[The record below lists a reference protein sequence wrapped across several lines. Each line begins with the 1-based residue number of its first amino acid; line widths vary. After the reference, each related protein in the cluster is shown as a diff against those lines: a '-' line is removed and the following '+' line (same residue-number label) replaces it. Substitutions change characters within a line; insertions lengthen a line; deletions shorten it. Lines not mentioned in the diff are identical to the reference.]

1 MLTVRAISMLA
12 ATSLLALSAPAWAG
26 EPYVGVSVGATL
38 PQKSNDRGTF
48 TADVPATADFPAI
61 PSGTPLTLDTRFKTG
76 YNVSGFAGYKLDN
89 GFRGEVEVG
98 YSENDV
104 KDHKNLAAG
113 GTVID
118 ALDVAVLTRGAPVAT
133 NPTVGTVIGNGGKG
147 RLRNLSVFGNVY
159 YDFNR
164 EGSIQP
170 YIGGGLGIQEVKV
183 RYEPSDVPVAAGKK
197 TVFAYQLMA
206 GLTYKIS
213 PSFELFGQYNY
224 RASDRPNI
232 PLSIVPAS
240 FDVQNKQS
248 VLSLGMRIPF
258 GAK

>member
-1 MLTVRAISMLA
+1 MLIVRAIPMLA
-12 ATSLLALSAPAWAG
+12 ATSALMLCAPAVAG
-26 EPYVGVSVGATL
+26 TPYVGLSVGATL

-48 TADVPATADFPAI
+48 NAAVPATADFPAI
-61 PSGTPLTLDTRFKTG
+61 PSGTPLTLETRFKTG
-76 YNVSGFAGYKLDN
+76 FNISGFAGYKLDN
-89 GFRGEVEVG
+89 GFRGDIEVG

-118 ALDVAVLTRGAPVAT
+118 AVDVAVLTRGTPAAT
-133 NPTVGTVIGNGGKG
+133 NPTVGAVIGNGGKG
-147 RLRNLSVFGNVY
+147 SIRNLSAFANVY

-164 EGSIQP
+164 EGAIQP
-170 YIGGGLGIQEVKV
+170 YVGGGVGLQDVRV
-183 RYEPSDVPVAAGKK
+183 RYEPSDVPVARGKK
-197 TVFAYQLMA
+197 TVFAYQLVA

-224 RASDRPNI
+224 RASDRPNV

-240 FDVQNKQS
+240 FDIENKQS

-258 GAK
+258 GGQ